1 MPTHRSPLQVRG
13 DEFAPSCSQPT
24 SPTLATRS
32 ASAKS
37 TRSLPPI
44 PITIEHH
51 LAMSSHSTLRFMLK
65 AAVWDLIL
73 SFASGIQV
81 TRGNLL
87 ELSFAD
93 NFSSHFNG
101 YCDADPPSICK
112 NDAR

>member
-1 MPTHRSPLQVRG
+1 
-13 DEFAPSCSQPT
+13 
-24 SPTLATRS
+24 
-32 ASAKS
+32 
-37 TRSLPPI
+37 
-44 PITIEHH
+44 
-51 LAMSSHSTLRFMLK
+51 MLK

-93 NFSSHFNG
+93 NFTSHFNG